1 MRCSI
6 CHHSYKYEVQTSW
19 LVFENQCGCECHTY
33 PGRYPK
39 AIPGSFPD
47 DEFVT
52 VPLDEKANSEGQKVL
67 ADRRRRQAQEAK
79 ERAAEERARAAWDSQ
94 EPMPEEQPKTV
105 RIRAPYVDSP
115 PFNRSTVFVRRQTN
129 SLPHLTEYRR
139 SGFETRGYVNQL
151 PYRRVP
157 NWSRDSRC
165 TDRRKTGLEKL
176 RERSSQLRALQRGA
190 QNGRMV

>member
-6 CHHSYKYEVQTSW
+6 CHHSYKYS
-19 LVFENQCGCECHTY
+19 
-33 PGRYPK
+33 K

-52 VPLDEKANSEGQKVL
+52 IPLDERANSERQKEL
-67 ADRRRRQAQEAK
+67 ADTGRHLAREEK
-79 ERAAEERARAAWDSQ
+79 ERAAEERARVTWDSQ
-94 EPMPEEQPKTV
+94 EPMPEEQHKTV

-165 TDRRKTGLEKL
+165 GDRRKTGLEKL
-176 RERSSQLRALQRGA
+176 RERSSQLRALQRGTSH
-190 QNGRMV
+190 NGRMV